1 MQTNYFNG
9 CNTPEEL
16 KKRYKELV
24 LQFHP
29 DRPGGCEN
37 TMKLIN
43 AEFSHISKYGNY
55 TDNNTT
61 EQQTQDFTIF
71 ADILNNIINLPS
83 INIEIIG
90 KWLWVSGNTYP
101 IKNILKENGF
111 LFPSNKKM
119 WFYRNEEHKVN
130 NFGKTM
136 DIDNIRAKY
145 GTTSINNF
153 KNNFLAK

>member
-1 MQTNYFNG
+1 MQTNYFYG
-9 CNTPEEL
+9 CNTPEDL

-29 DRPGGCEN
+29 DRSGGCEE

-43 AEFSHISKYGNY
+43 AEFQRISKYGNY

-61 EQQTQDFTIF
+61 EEQTNDFIMF
-71 ADILNNIINLPS
+71 ADILNNIVNLPA

-101 IKNILKENGF
+101 IKDTLKNNGF
-111 LFPSNKKM
+111 LFASAKKM
-119 WFYRNEEHKVN
+119 WFYRAESDKVN
-130 NFGKTM
+130 TYGKTM

-145 GTTSINNF
+145 GTTSINNY
-153 KNNFLAK
+153 KNNFLTK

>member
-1 MQTNYFNG
+1 MQTNYFTG
-9 CNTPEEL
+9 CNSPEEL

-55 TDNNTT
+55 TYNNTA
-61 EQQTQDFTIF
+61 EEQTQDFTIF
-71 ADILNNIINLPS
+71 ADILNNIINLPA

-90 KWLWVSGNTYP
+90 KWLWVSGETKP
-101 IKNILKENGF
+101 LKDILKNNGLIF
-111 LFPSNKKM
+111 ASNKKM
-119 WFYRNEEHKVN
+119 WFYRSEENKVN
-130 NFGKTM
+130 TFGKTM
-136 DIDNIRAKY
+136 DIDNIRKKY

>member
-1 MQTNYFNG
+1 MQTNYFYG
-9 CNTPEEL
+9 CNSPEEL

-71 ADILNNIINLPS
+71 AVVATIVLFIILTQFMGGIQ
-83 INIEIIG
+83 
-90 KWLWVSGNTYP
+90 
-101 IKNILKENGF
+101 
-111 LFPSNKKM
+111 
-119 WFYRNEEHKVN
+119 
-130 NFGKTM
+130 
-136 DIDNIRAKY
+136 A
-145 GTTSINNF
+145 
-153 KNNFLAK
+153 